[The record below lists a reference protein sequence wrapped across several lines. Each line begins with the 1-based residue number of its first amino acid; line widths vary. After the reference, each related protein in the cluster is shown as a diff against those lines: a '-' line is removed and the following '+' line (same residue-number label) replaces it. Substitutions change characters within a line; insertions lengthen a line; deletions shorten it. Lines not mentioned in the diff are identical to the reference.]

1 MERSVPDSPNEIVLN
16 VLMLSLSAKGL
27 VALALVVPVTAILV
41 AIAYRI
47 VRR

>member
-1 MERSVPDSPNEIVLN
+1 MSEISSEIVLN

-27 VALALVVPVTAILV
+27 AAIGLVSPVALLIAALAW
-41 AIAYRI
+41 RI